1 MVKHRR
7 GRRRSFLIKGKID
20 ETLAL
25 GALANADV
33 VGDVFNDTLDQE
45 AYAISMEA
53 LWTIRGDTGGE
64 GPVLVGVAHG
74 DYTDAEIEEY
84 LENAGSWTRGDLIA
98 QEIAK
103 RKIRTVGAFQ
113 GTAIDEILNDGK
125 PMKTKLG
132 FMLQEGQ
139 TVKVWAWNK
148 SGATLTTGAQ
158 VFLEG
163 HVWLRP
169 A

>member
-1 MVKHRR
+1 MARK
-7 GRRRSFLIKGKID
+7 GRRRGFLLKGKID
-20 ETLAL
+20 ETLPL
-25 GALANADV
+25 GTLANADV

-45 AYAISMEA
+45 AYAISQEA
-53 LWTIRGDTGGE
+53 IWTIRELTDDE
-64 GPVLVGVAHG
+64 GPIIVGVAHG

-84 LENAGSWTRGDLIA
+84 LENAGSWTRGDMLA

-103 RKIRTVGAFQ
+103 RKIRSVGSFAAT
-113 GTAIDEILNDGK
+113 GTGDQVLNDGK
-125 PMKTKLG
+125 PIKTRLG

-139 TVKVWAWNK
+139 TIKVWAWNK
-148 SGATLTTGAQ
+148 SGAALTTGAQ

-169 A
+169 T